1 MLTEALRDPEGQNT
15 FSDSLERWFA
25 EIQENRIDLQGWD
38 RTAMWQRLRSVN
50 PRLRP
55 RTLEFADLWYE
66 LVMAMADPP
75 SGPTGTAGAR
85 QIVRERERTLKGMRA
100 RLTYAEARDNR
111 RGYPAS
117 GRLQFRW
124 PQVQRIVADILEPLE
139 SS

>member
-1 MLTEALRDPEGQNT
+1 
-15 FSDSLERWFA
+15 
-25 EIQENRIDLQGWD
+25 
-38 RTAMWQRLRSVN
+38 
-50 PRLRP
+50 
-55 RTLEFADLWYE
+55 
-66 LVMAMADPP
+66 
-75 SGPTGTAGAR
+75 
-85 QIVRERERTLKGMRA
+85 MRA